1 MNYDILSGLAD
12 TDVPPGRDVQ
22 IFGKAVLFSGLWRGT
37 KMGRNVGFKGQVRS
51 YVQWPL
57 SFSILLILLNIGMY
71 FIDRR
76 AGLLT
81 TLFTVIYIV
90 TAFILYRRSR
100 NLVFNEF
107 VSFATKYGQVQRQLL
122 RELELPYALMDEAGK
137 IIWTNEAFEETLHV
151 KRDCRKSI
159 TSIIPS
165 ISKNQ
170 LPGMENETEIMITH
184 EERDYRVSMKKV
196 SLVSIMSE
204 SEIVETFDYNS
215 YIIALFMFDETRI
228 NQLQIENDDQKL
240 AVALIYIDNFDEA
253 LSSIEEVRRSLLVA
267 LIDRKINKYM
277 SSYDGLVK
285 KLEKDKYLVILK
297 KKYLKSL
304 CENRFEL
311 LEDVKTVNIG
321 NEMSVTLSI
330 GVGLEA
336 GSYNKNYEYARTCI
350 DLALGR
356 GGDQAVVKT
365 PDNITYYGGKSQM
378 SEKNTR
384 VKARVKAHAL
394 REIIEGSDKIIVMG
408 HKLPDVD
415 AYGSAVGVY
424 RAAKTFGKKVHIVV
438 NEVTTSIRPLYESM
452 ISSGEY
458 GDDLILN
465 SMQALEA
472 VDQHTAL
479 VIVDVNRPSRTECED
494 LINRCKTIVV
504 LDHHR
509 QGSERIDNAT
519 LSYIEPYASSASE
532 MVSEILQYIGEDIKL
547 KPIEADCLYSGMMV
561 DTNNFMTKT
570 GVRTFEA
577 AAYLRRNGAD
587 VTRVRKLFRID
598 MDAYRARMD
607 AVKSFEV
614 FRDVFAISLF
624 EGDGIDSPTVIGAQ
638 AANELLNINGI
649 KASFVLTDYQNMI
662 YISARSIDD
671 INVQIIMERMGG
683 GGHLNIA
690 GAQLENMSLADARN
704 LLMETLENMQK
715 EGAI

>member
-1 MNYDILSGLAD
+1 MI
-12 TDVPPGRDVQ
+12 
-22 IFGKAVLFSGLWRGT
+22 
-37 KMGRNVGFKGQVRS
+37 RNVGFKGQVRG
-51 YVQWPL
+51 YVLWPL
-57 SFSILLILLNIGMY
+57 LFSILLILFNAGIY

-76 AGLLT
+76 SGFIT
-81 TLFTVIYIV
+81 TVFVVIYITV
-90 TAFILYRRSR
+90 ALILYFRSR
-100 NLVFNEF
+100 SLVLNEF
-107 VSFATKYGQVQRQLL
+107 VSFATRYGQVQRQLL
-122 RELELPYALMDEAGK
+122 RDLEIPYALLDESGK
-137 IIWTNEAFEETLHV
+137 IIWTNESFEEMLKVRHES
-151 KRDCRKSI
+151 KKSI
-159 TSIIPS
+159 TSVIPA
-165 ISKNQ
+165 ITKNQ
-170 LPGMENETEIMITH
+170 LPGMENETELMITH
-184 EERDYRVSMKKV
+184 DEHDYRISMKKV

-204 SEIVETFDYNS
+204 SEIIESFDYNS
-215 YIIALFMFDETRI
+215 YIIALFMFDETKI
-228 NQLQIENDDQKL
+228 NRLQTENDEQKMS
-240 AVALIYIDNFDEA
+240 VALIYIDNFDEA

-285 KLEKDKYLVILK
+285 KLEKDKYLVLLK
-297 KKYLKSL
+297 KKYLKEL
-304 CENRFEL
+304 CEKRFEL

-330 GVGLEA
+330 GVGVEA
-336 GSYNKNYEYARTCI
+336 GSYLGNYEYARTCI

-394 REIIEGSDKIIVMG
+394 REIIEGADKIIVMG

-415 AYGSAVGVY
+415 AFGSAVGIY
-424 RAAKTFGKKVHIVV
+424 RAAKSFGKKVHIVV
-438 NEVTTSIRPLYESM
+438 NEVTTSIRPLYEAM
-452 ISSGEY
+452 INSGEY
-458 GDDLILN
+458 DDDLILN

-472 VDQHTAL
+472 VDQHTVL
-479 VIVDVNRPSRTECED
+479 VVVDVNRPSRTECAD

-509 QGSERIDNAT
+509 QGSERINNAT

-532 MVSEILQYIGEDIKL
+532 MAAEILQYIGEDIKL
-547 KPIEADCLYSGMMV
+547 KQIEADCLYSGMMV

-587 VTRVRKLFRID
+587 VTRVRKLFRTD
-598 MDAYRARMD
+598 MDSYRARTD
-607 AVKSFEV
+607 AVRNFEV
-614 FRDVFAISLF
+614 FNEVYAISLF
-624 EGDGIDSPTVIGAQ
+624 DGDGIDSPTVIGAQ

-649 KASFVLTDYQNMI
+649 KASFVLTDYNNMI
-662 YISARSIDD
+662 YISARSIDEV
-671 INVQIIMERMGG
+671 NVQIIMERLGG

-690 GAQLENMSLADARN
+690 GAQLENMSLTDARDK
-704 LLMETLENMQK
+704 LMKLLENMQK

>member
-1 MNYDILSGLAD
+1 MS
-12 TDVPPGRDVQ
+12 R
-22 IFGKAVLFSGLWRGT
+22 K
-37 KMGRNVGFKGQVRS
+37 VGFKGQVRA
-51 YVQWPL
+51 YVLWPML
-57 SFSILLILLNIGMY
+57 FSILLIIFNIGMY
-71 FIDRR
+71 FINRT
-76 AGLLT
+76 AGLAT
-81 TLFTVIYIV
+81 TLFAVIYIGV
-90 TAFILYRRSR
+90 AVFLYIRSR
-100 NLVFNEF
+100 STVLSEF

-122 RELELPYALMDEAGK
+122 RELEIPYALLDESGK
-137 IIWTNEAFEETLHV
+137 IIWTNESFEDILHI
-151 KRDCRKSI
+151 KKDCRKSI
-159 TSIIPS
+159 TSVIPA
-165 ISKNQ
+165 ITRGN
-170 LPGMENETEIMITH
+170 LPGIENETETLINHGDKDFRI
-184 EERDYRVSMKKV
+184 SMKKV
-196 SLVSIMSE
+196 SLISIMSE
-204 SEIVETFDYNS
+204 SEIVDKFDYDS
-215 YIIALFMFDETRI
+215 YIIAMFMFDETKMNR
-228 NQLQIENDDQKL
+228 LQTENDDQKL
-240 AVALIYIDNFDEA
+240 SVALIYIDNFDEA

-285 KLEKDKYLVILK
+285 KLEKDKYLVLIK
-297 KKYLKSL
+297 KKHLKSL
-304 CENRFEL
+304 QENRFEL

-336 GSYNKNYEYARTCI
+336 GSYLKNYEYARTCI

-356 GGDQAVVKT
+356 GGDQAIVKT
-365 PDNITYYGGKSQM
+365 PESISYYGGKSQM

-394 REIIEGSDKIIVMG
+394 REIIEGADKIIVMG
-408 HKLPDVD
+408 HKIPDVD
-415 AYGSAVGVY
+415 AFGSAVGVY
-424 RAAKTFGKKVHIVV
+424 RAAKSFGKKVHIVV
-438 NEVTTSIRPLYESM
+438 NEITTSIRPLYENM
-452 ISSGEY
+452 LNSGDY

-479 VIVDVNRPSRTECED
+479 VVVDVNRPSHTECGD

-532 MVSEILQYIGEDIKL
+532 MVAEILQYIGEDIKL
-547 KPIEADCLYSGMMV
+547 KPVEADCLYSGIMV
-561 DTNNFMTKT
+561 DTSNFMTKT

-587 VTRVRKLFRID
+587 VTRVRKLFRTD
-598 MDAYRARMD
+598 MDSYRARND
-607 AVKSFEV
+607 AVRNFEV
-614 FRDVFAISLF
+614 FDKVYAIALF
-624 EGDGIDSPTVIGAQ
+624 DGEGVDSPTVIGAQ

-662 YISARSIDD
+662 YISARSIDEV
-671 INVQIIMERMGG
+671 NVQIIMERMGG
-683 GGHLNIA
+683 GGHLNMA
-690 GAQLENMSLADARN
+690 GAQLENVSLADARN

>member
-1 MNYDILSGLAD
+1 MC
-12 TDVPPGRDVQ
+12 
-22 IFGKAVLFSGLWRGT
+22 
-37 KMGRNVGFKGQVRS
+37 RNMGFKGHVRG
-51 YVQWPL
+51 YVLWPL
-57 SFSILLILLNIGMY
+57 LFSILLILFNTGMY
-71 FIDRR
+71 FLDRR
-76 AGLLT
+76 AGIVT
-81 TLFTVIYIV
+81 TVFVVIYITIALV
-90 TAFILYRRSR
+90 LYFKSR
-100 NLVFNEF
+100 TIVLNEF

-122 RELELPYALMDEAGK
+122 RDLEVPYALLDESGK
-137 IIWTNEAFEETLHV
+137 IIWTNESFEDTLKV
-151 KRDCRKSI
+151 RRDCKKSV
-159 TSIIPS
+159 TSIIPA
-165 ISKNQ
+165 ITKNQ
-170 LPGMENETEIMITH
+170 LPGMENETELMIKH
-184 EERDYRVSMKKV
+184 DDRDYRVSMKKV
-196 SLVSIMSE
+196 SLISIMSE
-204 SEIVETFDYNS
+204 SEIMESFDQNS
-215 YIIALFMFDETRI
+215 YIIALFMFDETKI
-228 NQLQIENDDQKL
+228 NRLQIENDEQKMS
-240 AVALIYIDNFDEA
+240 VALIYIDNFDEA

-285 KLEKDKYLVILK
+285 KLEKDKYIVLLK
-297 KKYLKSL
+297 KKYLKEL
-304 CENRFEL
+304 CDNRFEL

-330 GVGLEA
+330 GVGVEA
-336 GSYNKNYEYARTCI
+336 GSYLKNYEYARTCI

-365 PDNITYYGGKSQM
+365 PENITYYGGKSQM

-394 REIIEGSDKIIVMG
+394 REIIEGADKIIVMG
-408 HKLPDVD
+408 HKMPDVD
-415 AYGSAVGVY
+415 AFGSAVGVY
-424 RAAKTFGKKVHIVV
+424 RAAKAFGKKVHIVV

-452 ISSGEY
+452 VGSGEY
-458 GDDLILN
+458 DDDLIFN

-472 VDQHTAL
+472 VDPHTVL
-479 VIVDVNRPSRTECED
+479 VVVDVNRPSRTECAD

-532 MVSEILQYIGEDIKL
+532 MVAEILQYIGEDIKL

-587 VTRVRKLFRID
+587 VTRVRKLFRTD
-598 MDAYRARMD
+598 MEAYRARTD
-607 AVKSFEV
+607 AVRTFEV
-614 FRDVFAISLF
+614 FNDVFAISLF
-624 EGDGIDSPTVIGAQ
+624 DGAGIDSPTVIGAQ

-649 KASFVLTDYQNMI
+649 KASFVLTEYNNMI
-662 YISARSIDD
+662 YISARSIDEV
-671 INVQIIMERMGG
+671 NVQIIMERLGG

-690 GAQLENMSLADARN
+690 GAQLENMSLEDARN
-704 LLMETLENMQK
+704 LMMETLENMQK

>member
-1 MNYDILSGLAD
+1 MS
-12 TDVPPGRDVQ
+12 
-22 IFGKAVLFSGLWRGT
+22 
-37 KMGRNVGFKGQVRS
+37 RNVGFKGHVRT
-51 YVQWPL
+51 YVLWPL
-57 SFSILLILLNIGMY
+57 FFSILLIIFNIGMY

-76 AGLLT
+76 AGFIT
-81 TLFTVIYIV
+81 TGFAVVYIGVALF
-90 TAFILYRRSR
+90 LYNRSR
-100 NLVFNEF
+100 SIVFSEF
-107 VSFATKYGQVQRQLL
+107 VSFATKYGQVQKQLL
-122 RELELPYALMDEAGK
+122 RDLEIPYALMDESGK
-137 IIWTNEAFEETLHV
+137 IIWTNEAFENTLKV

-165 ISKNQ
+165 IGKNQ
-170 LPGMENETEIMITH
+170 LPGIETETETLITH
-184 EERDYRVSMKKV
+184 DDRDYRVSMKKV

-204 SEIVETFDYNS
+204 SDVVETFDYDS
-215 YIIALFMFDETRI
+215 FIIALFMFDETEI
-228 NQLQIENDDQKL
+228 NKLLIENDEQKL

-277 SSYDGLVK
+277 SAYDGLVK
-285 KLEKDKYLVILK
+285 KMEKDKYLVILK

-304 CENRFEL
+304 CDNRFEL

-336 GSYNKNYEYARTCI
+336 GSYLKNYEYARTCI

-365 PDNITYYGGKSQM
+365 PENIQYYGGKSQM

-394 REIIEGSDKIIVMG
+394 REIIEGADKIIVMG

-415 AYGSAVGVY
+415 AFGSAIGVF
-424 RAAKTFGKKVHIVV
+424 RAAKSFGKKVHIVV
-438 NEVTTSIRPLYESM
+438 NEVTTSIRPLYETM
-452 ISSGEY
+452 VNSGDY
-458 GDDLILN
+458 DDDLILN

-479 VIVDVNRPSRTECED
+479 VIVDVNKPGLTECED
-494 LINRCKTIVV
+494 LISRCKTIVV

-509 QGSERIDNAT
+509 QSSERIDNAT

-532 MVSEILQYIGEDIKL
+532 MVSEILQYISDDIKL
-547 KPIEADCLYSGMMV
+547 KGIEADCLYSGMMV

-577 AAYLRRNGAD
+577 AAYLRRNDAD
-587 VTRVRKLFRID
+587 VTRVRKLFRTD
-598 MDAYRARMD
+598 MDAYRARTD
-607 AVKSFEV
+607 AIRNFEV
-614 FRDVFAISLF
+614 FGGVYAISLF
-624 EGDGIDSPTVIGAQ
+624 DGEGVDSPTVIGAQ

-649 KASFVLTDYQNMI
+649 RASFVLTEYQNMI
-662 YISARSIDD
+662 YISARSIDEV
-671 INVQIIMERMGG
+671 NVQIIMERMGG
-683 GGHLNIA
+683 GGHHNMA
-690 GAQLENMSLADARN
+690 GAQLENISLDEARDR
-704 LLMETLENMQK
+704 LMETLDNMQK